1 MQDVNYEMWKMTEDT
16 FLAFVKHRRDVLP
29 EQEYAK
35 KDQEYEHVKIFLTSD
50 SVSTGVNIQE

>member
-16 FLAFVKHRRDVLP
+16 FLASVKHGRDLLP

-35 KDQEYEHVKIFLTSD
+35 KRPRV
-50 SVSTGVNIQE
+50 